1 MNLLNRLPPL
11 NALRAFEVVARHL
24 SFARAAEEL
33 HVTKAA
39 VAQQVRAL
47 EQDVGARLVERNGRG
62 LQLTESGA
70 AGAGTLGEGF
80 ALFAKA
86 ARAMREGKGR
96 RFLVINST
104 PSFAATWL
112 VGRIGKFKARHPET
126 DVLIDANPIDEA
138 LESGAADALIRWGAG
153 EFTGLAATLLFKED
167 VFPVCAPELVA
178 GADPLRSPEDLRRHT
193 LLHLDWNPAHASWPD
208 LVRLAQGR
216 RRAPCRGYPRR
227 LLQQHGDDPPRRRPG
242 AGRGADLVRDRR
254 RRTRRR
260 APRRAVQD
268 QRLDAVRL
276 LLRLPSGR
284 RQFSAHQGPARVPD
298 RGGGAVG
305 GGAGVR
311 VGRRLTFRTSL
322 ELRSASQRR
331 LLSHGCPSMTVRA

>member
-1 MNLLNRLPPL
+1 MNLLHRMPPL

-24 SFARAAEEL
+24 SFSRAAEEL

-39 VAQQVRAL
+39 VSQQVRAL

-70 AGAGTLGEGF
+70 AGAGTLAEGF
-80 ALFAKA
+80 ALLAKA

-153 EFTGLAATLLFKED
+153 EFTGLTATLLFKED
-167 VFPVCAPELVA
+167 VFPVCAPRLVA
-178 GADPLRSPEDLRRHT
+178 GDDPLRSPDDLARHT
-193 LLHLDWNPAHASWPD
+193 LLHLNWNPAHGSWPTWSD
-208 LVRLAQGR
+208 WLKAAGARQVEATHGVFFNNMAMTLRAAAQGQGV
-216 RRAPCRGYPRR
+216 A
-227 LLQQHGDDPPRRRPG
+227 LTSFAIAADELA
-242 AGRGADLVRDRR
+242 AGRLVAPFKTSVSTPFGYYFVCRPDEAGSPRI
-254 RRTRRR
+254 R
-260 APRRAVQD
+260 A
-268 QRLDAVRL
+268 
-276 LLRLPSGR
+276 LREFLTEEAAL
-284 RQFSAHQGPARVPD
+284 SAAEPG
-298 RGGGAVG
+298 
-305 GGAGVR
+305 
-311 VGRRLTFRTSL
+311 
-322 ELRSASQRR
+322 
-331 LLSHGCPSMTVRA
+331 